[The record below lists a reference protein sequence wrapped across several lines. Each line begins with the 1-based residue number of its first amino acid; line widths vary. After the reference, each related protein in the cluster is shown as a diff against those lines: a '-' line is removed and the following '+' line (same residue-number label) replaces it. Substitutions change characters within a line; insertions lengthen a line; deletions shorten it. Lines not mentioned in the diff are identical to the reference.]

1 MHKDRTRSHALPN
14 DRTGGWTVFG
24 LIVSVG
30 LLGGLAAWSMKTSID
45 GAVIAPGMVG
55 LETSRQVVQHLEGG
69 IISEILVQEDERVAR
84 GQVLIELDRTQD
96 QAELNAAT
104 SQLTTLTV
112 RKARLAAE
120 LEQAK
125 FPTANLSSLNGVEDI
140 ILAESRLFANRAA
153 SAQANTEL
161 LQARR
166 KALEAQIN
174 GLLSQNLSLGADMEL
189 TQEELASITPLQQKG
204 LLPITRVLEVRRNI
218 LNIEAGLSGNAAQ
231 IESLWSQI
239 AEVDSE
245 LSSAE
250 AARREQISA
259 DLAEVDQRL
268 RELRERRVTLNDR
281 LQRSRIVAPRDG
293 KILNLAFHTQGGV
306 VAPGQV
312 LLEIVPVEEN
322 TVLMANIPVTEI
334 DRVATGQEA
343 TVRLTAFNLN
353 EAPELQGKI
362 ATVSAD
368 TLTDP
373 ATNIPYYSAEIAI
386 EAAEFDR
393 LGDLQLVPGMPAD
406 VMISTGERRVASY
419 LTRPIY
425 NAYSRTFRD
434 E

>member
-1 MHKDRTRSHALPN
+1 MHKDSTRSHALPN
-14 DRTGGWTVFG
+14 DRTAGWTVFG

-69 IISEILVQEDERVAR
+69 IISEILVREDERVAR
-84 GQVLIELDRTQD
+84 GQVLVELDTTQD

-112 RKARLAAE
+112 RQARLAAE
-120 LEQAK
+120 LEQVD
-125 FPTANLSSLNGVEDI
+125 FPSEQLSSLNGVEDI

-174 GLLSQNLSLGADMEL
+174 GLLSQNLSLEADMEL

-259 DLAEVDQRL
+259 DLAEVDQQL
-268 RELRERRVTLNDR
+268 RELRERRVALNDR
-281 LQRSRIVAPRDG
+281 LRRSKVVAPRDG

-406 VMISTGERRVASY
+406 VMISTGERRVSSY

-425 NAYSRTFRD
+425 SAYSRTFRD